1 MNTFEAAALGLLQGL
16 TEFFPI
22 SSSGHLV
29 IARWL
34 FGWDTGSPAAD
45 KSFDAAVHL
54 GTALAAAVFLRS
66 DLMGIARAVV
76 ASVRSGSRGPRDHT
90 AGPTKHESTSRCSS
104 STTLSEPSGLPDV
117 ARDDCVNSAGSTEV
131 SPTREDPMDLR
142 NIAFLVL
149 LASLP
154 AAVAGLLGEEL
165 IAESLSEPMVV
176 AFSLGVFGVVLW
188 VADRMGSKKRTLASL
203 GLADALSIG
212 LAQTLALVPGVS
224 RSGITMTAG
233 LVLGLD
239 RTASTKFSFLLL
251 LPITGGAGLYGIAK
265 LAVDPMSV
273 AMTPF
278 VVGVVTS
285 AVAGYAAAAAISRLV
300 RTRTY
305 LPFVA
310 YRIVVSIALLAA
322 QMSRVGQG

>member
-34 FGWDTGSPAAD
+34 FGWHAGSAAAD

-54 GTALAAAVFLRS
+54 GTAVAAAVFLRA
-66 DLMGIARAVV
+66 DIREMARAVG
-76 ASVRSGSRGPRDHT
+76 ASVRSRTRRRRDRT
-90 AGPTKHESTSRCSS
+90 TGPTEHEASAPSS
-104 STTLSEPSGLPDV
+104 SSATPPASSGPLDA
-117 ARDDCVNSAGSTEV
+117 ARDDYVGCAGSREV
-131 SPTREDPMDLR
+131 SPTREHPTDPR
-142 NIAFLVL
+142 KIALLVL

-154 AAVAGLLGEEL
+154 AAIAGLLGEEFV
-165 IAESLSEPMVV
+165 AESLSEPMLVTL
-176 AFSLGVFGVVLW
+176 SLGLFGVVLW
-188 VADRMGSKKRTLASL
+188 VADRTGSKKRTLGSL
-203 GLADALSIG
+203 GLGDALVIG
-212 LAQTLALVPGVS
+212 LAQTLALAPGVS

-233 LVLGLD
+233 LLRGLD

-251 LPITGGAGLYGIAK
+251 LPITGGAGVYGIAK
-265 LAVDPMSV
+265 LAVDAEAV

-278 VVGVVTS
+278 IVGVLTS
-285 AVAGYAAAAAISRLV
+285 AIAGYAAAAAISKLV
-300 RTRTY
+300 RTRSY

-310 YRIVVSIALLAA
+310 YRIVVSIALLLA
-322 QMSRVGQG
+322 QVSGLA